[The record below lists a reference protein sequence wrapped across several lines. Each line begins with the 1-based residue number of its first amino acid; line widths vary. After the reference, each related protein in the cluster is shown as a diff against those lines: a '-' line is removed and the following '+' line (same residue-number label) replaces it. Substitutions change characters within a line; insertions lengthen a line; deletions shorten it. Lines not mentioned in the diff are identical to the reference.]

1 LRVESLTLG
10 KSCRRKESKTKLHL
24 RCIRLP
30 NHVLELYD
38 NLIFNSKS
46 IIVGKS
52 EITSSHS
59 VTFNGE
65 VVLAKG
71 FQIVYFD
78 LIGKWFTVGKIRD
91 LQGRHTGYYCDVVTP
106 PKLLEDGG
114 VELTDLFLD
123 LWVSPDLRHEVLDE
137 EELEDAFSRGW
148 MTKQLYDAAKREMRK
163 LINMVRRG
171 KFPPHQVKRLE
182 ARLGL

>member
-1 LRVESLTLG
+1 
-10 KSCRRKESKTKLHL
+10 
-24 RCIRLP
+24 LP

-71 FQIVYFD
+71 FQIVSFD
-78 LIGKWFTVGKIRD
+78 LMGKWFTVGKITD
-91 LQGRHTGYYCDVVTP
+91 LQRKHIGYYCDIVTP
-106 PKLLEDGG
+106 P
-114 VELTDLFLD
+114 
-123 LWVSPDLRHEVLDE
+123 
-137 EELEDAFSRGW
+137 
-148 MTKQLYDAAKREMRK
+148 
-163 LINMVRRG
+163 
-171 KFPPHQVKRLE
+171 
-182 ARLGL
+182 